1 MAVTR
6 IAILLFVRRERG
18 NVSTSRPESLF
29 FFSPFLRT
37 PCLFFSSSSFSC
49 PCFFATDVCTYDV
62 YRSILD
68 IISLYLTPT
77 FPPRACGGPIFF
89 GRPAKITVYKRVRN
103 SGVGEGGRKEGRE
116 GYLPFLTDVGESF
129 ETLCRPTRLHFSP
142 WPIHRERE
150 RYIGLVVSCSSVGV
164 YREG

>member
-1 MAVTR
+1 MVAPSFSGDLPR
-6 IAILLFVRRERG
+6 
-18 NVSTSRPESLF
+18 SLF
-29 FFSPFLRT
+29 IN
-37 PCLFFSSSSFSC
+37 
-49 PCFFATDVCTYDV
+49 V
-62 YRSILD
+62 
-68 IISLYLTPT
+68 
-77 FPPRACGGPIFF
+77 F
-89 GRPAKITVYKRVRN
+89 GTV
-103 SGVGEGGRKEGRE
+103 EGGRKEGRE